1 MPFTLVSGTF
11 HLVDKTKTGRP
22 IGFAPDGDS
31 IAFKPRERSLL
42 DRLERLDRPYNL
54 TAIGSV
60 QLRFEGIDALELH
73 FRGKSGPERRQPG
86 PLAEDSRDFLT
97 GKFHFNPVPYAPPR
111 GLRVK
116 PPVAHDGA
124 EGYIISRA
132 LDVHGRP
139 VSFAFAGK
147 PSRPDGSTVTVDAAL
162 LRKSLNYKS
171 LLAGEAYPLFYETLF
186 PDLRAT
192 LTTAAVNARK
202 RRRVLWPADQSQR
215 GLRISNAERL
225 EVDGVIFPK
234 LFRRLIE
241 FFSEGHQSVRDFP

>member
-1 MPFTLVSGTF
+1 M
-11 HLVDKTKTGRP
+11 
-22 IGFAPDGDS
+22 
-31 IAFKPRERSLL
+31 
-42 DRLERLDRPYNL
+42 
-54 TAIGSV
+54 
-60 QLRFEGIDALELH
+60 
-73 FRGKSGPERRQPG
+73 
-86 PLAEDSRDFLT
+86 
-97 GKFHFNPVPYAPPR
+97 
-111 GLRVK
+111 
-116 PPVAHDGA
+116 
-124 EGYIISRA
+124 
-132 LDVHGRP
+132 HGRP

-215 GLRISNAERL
+215 GLRISNVERL

-241 FFSEGHQSVRDFP
+241 FFSEGHQSVRDFPDWLQAKKEQVLDLTTGGFTHFDNVVDLTRTTIKLKRRPEELVYYRAKTTKPRVSPRV